1 MKYRTEIFQDKH
13 LKYLEDWLEFFQ
25 RKGWKNNYNIKG
37 FRLDRLKRAYI
48 SFYNDKFLGF
58 SGLEDISEWLP
69 DTYRIFTRNVSTNAC
84 DEKWIGRGPE
94 NVFYNCRLHAPLQ
107 ILYAK
112 SKKPNYNIVMSCNAE
127 VTEKAGVDSSFR
139 LARFLNNP
147 RNFSDFYDHKNIRT
161 EEIWY
166 TKQYVYDINCDYV
179 IKLGED
185 FYGEKLYD
193 YY

>member
-1 MKYRTEIFQDKH
+1 MKYRTEVFQDKH

-25 RKGWKNNYNIKG
+25 RKRWKNNYTIEG
-37 FRLDRLKRAYI
+37 FRLDRLERSYI

-58 SGLEDISEWLP
+58 SGLEDISKWLP
-69 DTYRIFTRNVSTNAC
+69 DTYRIFTRNVSTNVC

-94 NVFYNCRLHAPLQ
+94 NVFYNCRLHSPLQ

-112 SKKPNYNIVMSCNAE
+112 SKNPNYNIVMSCNAE
-127 VTEKAGVDSSFR
+127 VTEEAGVDSSFR

-147 RNFSDFYDHKNIRT
+147 RNFSDFYDYNNIRT

-166 TKQYVYDINCDYV
+166 TKQYVYDINCDYA